1 MALFTDGTIST
12 LEELRGYESGF
23 YDVASI
29 EGIDLSQKLVLA
41 QQELGVELTA
51 RLFREQP
58 EQLGRVVVTPPLQL
72 VAHLSERW
80 LSRTGTP
87 TTATSTTATRA
98 SGGSTN
104 GWPTGPAGTCSRPG
118 SG

>member
-12 LEELRGYESGF
+12 LEELRGYESGL

-41 QQELGVELTA
+41 HQELGVELTA
-51 RLFREQP
+51 RFFWEQP
-58 EQLGRVVVTPPLQL
+58 SNWGAWSPSPLWHIFR
-72 VAHLSERW
+72 AW
-80 LSRTGTP
+80 LTYRTR
-87 TTATSTTATRA
+87 TALNDRYLANGGIQRMANWA
-98 SGGSTN
+98 S
-104 GWPTGPAGTCSRPG
+104 GTCSRPG